1 MKRILKNMKRFILAC
16 ILAFPAFLMACSAD
30 SDKLKG
36 VYITEDYNTNMGDSI
51 CKVTYTFMG
60 DSLFIDTYP
69 SGCFVAAMRLEYF
82 TRSESSIKY
91 NCNATETIY
100 DVNEKGD
107 KVAYKKIYHLSFIKC
122 GWDKNA
128 FAVYR
133 EGEVVDII
141 KPFKKMPLAVLD
153 VPINNLY

>member
-30 SDKLKG
+30 TDKLKG

-51 CKVTYTFMG
+51 CKVTYTFVG

-69 SGCFVAAMRLEYF
+69 SGCFVAAMSLEYF
-82 TRSESSIKY
+82 TRAESSIKY

-100 DVNEKGD
+100 DVETGKY
-107 KVAYKKIYHLSFIKC
+107 YKKIYHLSFIKC
-122 GWDKNA
+122 GWDKYSL
-128 FAVYR
+128 AVYR

-141 KPFKKMPLAVLD
+141 KPLKQMPLAMLD
-153 VPINNLY
+153 VPIK